1 MPSGGLDGGGF
12 GADPADALK
21 SKGLPWPVYLAIG
34 IALVAVIGVFGY
46 RSVQARKQR
55 KLHVSFMEQYADF
68 EKNSVN
74 GFWRCLFG
82 KDGDGRRYNAP
93 EALNAAIEGALYA
106 DTKAF
111 PEKVTSECVP
121 KALKASKAVK
131 DFATAPPV
139 EYDQALD
146 EYGKAL
152 AGLAN
157 TLNTWAEGAPKR
169 VETKVREQ
177 KMTAAGETWST
188 TANPNKAEPAAW
200 QYDKFLHC
208 AVADLDKLKD
218 GQALL
223 EFLASKCVP
232 QKAKGQ
238 TLDVEFL
245 NKVRDVCMVEA
256 QEVPT
261 KAPPMFKQT
270 FTKFAG
276 DFDRMAQAWG
286 ACFRKMNKESKKDDL
301 ESFDKAWVQSLNAST
316 EIRKIGKSHLSDE

>member
-1 MPSGGLDGGGF
+1 MGIEQSDVYLM
-12 GADPADALK
+12 LK
-21 SKGLPWPVYLAIG
+21 PRSEWRKGLTKA
-34 IALVAVIGVFGY
+34 ALGAEITE
-46 RSVQARKQR
+46 
-55 KLHVSFMEQYADF
+55 LL
-68 EKNSVN
+68 EKEV
-74 GFWRCLFG
+74 
-82 KDGDGRRYNAP
+82 P
-93 EALNAAIEGALYA
+93 EA
-106 DTKAF
+106 
-111 PEKVTSECVP
+111 
-121 KALKASKAVK
+121 
-131 DFATAPPV
+131 
-139 EYDQALD
+139 
-146 EYGKAL
+146 
-152 AGLAN
+152 
-157 TLNTWAEGAPKR
+157 
-169 VETKVREQ
+169 
-177 KMTAAGETWST
+177 
-188 TANPNKAEPAAW
+188 
-200 QYDKFLHC
+200 
-208 AVADLDKLKD
+208 AVALSQPIQMRTNELIAGVRSDVAAMVYGPDLDKLKD

-261 KAPPMFKQT
+261 KAPPMFKPT